1 MTFPASGKHLL
12 APGLVSA
19 GPGQAEHELYSV
31 NARLE
36 HALEAAEIGVW
47 NWYVET
53 NRLMAS
59 PMAQTLLGYRQGEFV
74 EDMSSYWARLH
85 PDDREWVEAAVRG
98 LLQGDTE
105 RRGSSWEE
113 DIEHRIVLPAGD
125 VRWMLVKGRIARDAH
140 GRPVSLSG
148 TILDVTA
155 RKRDEWATRLLAD
168 ASASMAS
175 LDAAEC
181 LRGVTRAIANR
192 FADWV
197 LVHVRDL
204 DGAVLTEVAA
214 SRHIVPL
221 TRIVVRDLWLE
232 YVAEGI
238 AAHKEPIHSLGFA
251 DELGAPGPE
260 ATAVSLS
267 LHDALDA
274 RSWMALPLEVGG
286 REVGAI
292 TVTRSRSR
300 GARFDE
306 RDQDTFAEVVHRIS
320 SRLENAFL
328 FRAEQRQRARFQALV
343 EATAN
348 VVWTTDVGGATRK
361 GANAQPR
368 FMGVPVQEIIGTG
381 GTTAV
386 HPDDHERAETAWRE
400 AVVSGTLFEQELRV
414 RRADSDY
421 HWAVVR
427 ATPVRDVDGTVIEW
441 VGITEDVQGQHEVR
455 ARLEESEASYRRIVE
470 TANEGILT
478 LDRDGC
484 FTFANRRMAEMLD
497 TTVEDLGGR
506 SIFEFQYPE
515 DVEAGREALRQRL
528 AGRSTPATEV
538 RLRSLL
544 GREVWTR
551 RAATPLIGP
560 SGRVEGSLA
569 FVTDITET
577 KRAERYRARYELLAR
592 HANDTVLFI
601 RRSDGRLLEVNEAA
615 LKSYGYSHAE
625 LLALT
630 VFDLRAPES
639 RHQLASQLPQV
650 TSDGFFCQTTHI
662 RKDGTRFPVEVS
674 ARATELEGEPVILS
688 VIRDITRRRRA
699 EEEREQNE
707 RFRDLFVGMLGH
719 DLRNPLSAVLTG
731 TSLAL
736 RRSELSEADAWTL
749 RRVHTAGQRMARM
762 IEQLLDF
769 TRTRHGGG
777 IPVLREPV
785 DLREILVHVVDELG
799 SANPEAVIELE
810 HSGATDGA
818 WDGDRLAQVFSNLIH
833 NALQYGHGE
842 PVRVSVRGADGEVVV
857 RVHNGGDP
865 IDPALLPAIFDP
877 FRRAERR
884 GMDKKSGLGLG
895 LYISQQI
902 VAAHGGMICVES
914 MAGEGTTFEVT
925 IPRGL

>member
-12 APGLVSA
+12 TPGLVSA

-47 NWYVET
+47 DWYVET

-59 PMAQTLLGYRQGEFV
+59 PMAQALLGYGPGEFV
-74 EDMSSYWARLH
+74 EDMRSYWSRLH
-85 PDDREWVEAAVRG
+85 ADDRERVEAAVRG
-98 LLQGDTE
+98 LLRPDTD
-105 RRGSSWEE
+105 RRASNWEE
-113 DIEHRIVLPAGD
+113 DLEHRIVLPTGD
-125 VRWMLVKGRIARDAH
+125 VRWILVKGRLARDAQ
-140 GRPVSLSG
+140 GRPASLSG

-168 ASASMAS
+168 ASAAMAS
-175 LDAAEC
+175 LDTAAC

-192 FADWV
+192 FADWA

-204 DGAVLTEVAA
+204 DGAVLTDVAA
-214 SRHIVPL
+214 SKHIAPSV
-221 TRIVVRDLWLE
+221 RDSVRDLWLE

-260 ATAVSLS
+260 ATEVGLS

-292 TVTRSRSR
+292 TVTRSRARS
-300 GARFDE
+300 ARFDE
-306 RDQDTFAEVVHRIS
+306 RDQATFAEVARRIS

-328 FRAEQRQRARFQALV
+328 FRGEERQRARFQALV

-348 VVWTTDVGGATRK
+348 VVWTTDVGGGPGK
-361 GANAQPR
+361 NPDAQPR

-381 GTTAV
+381 GMTAV
-386 HPDDHERAETAWRE
+386 HPDDRERAETAWRE
-400 AVVSGTLFEQELRV
+400 AVVGGTLFEQELRV
-414 RRADSDY
+414 RPSDGDY
-421 HWAVVR
+421 RWAVVR
-427 ATPVRDVDGTVIEW
+427 ATPVRDVDGRVIEW
-441 VGITEDVQGQHEVR
+441 VGITVDVQDRHEVQ
-455 ARLEESEASYRRIVE
+455 ARLEQSEARYRRIVE

-478 LDRDGC
+478 LDRDGR
-484 FTFANRRMAEMLD
+484 FTFANHRMAQMLA
-497 TTVEDLGGR
+497 TTVKDLLGR

-515 DVEAGREALRQRL
+515 DLEAGREALRQRL
-528 AGRSTPATEV
+528 AGLSTPATEV
-538 RLRSLL
+538 RLRSAL

-551 RAATPLIGP
+551 RAAAPLIGP

-615 LKSYGYSHAE
+615 LKAYGYTHAE
-625 LLALT
+625 MLALT
-630 VFDLRAPES
+630 LEDLRAPET
-639 RHQLASQLPQV
+639 LDTLPEQIERV
-650 TSDGFFCQTTHI
+650 SSEGFLCQSTHV

-699 EEEREQNE
+699 DEEREQNE

-731 TSLAL
+731 TDLAL
-736 RRSELSEADAWTL
+736 RRSQLSEADARTL
-749 RRVHTAGQRMARM
+749 RRVNTAGQRMARM

-777 IPVLREPV
+777 IPVHRKPV
-785 DLREILVHVVDELG
+785 DLRELLLHVVDELG
-799 SANPEAVIELE
+799 GANPEAVIEFD
-810 HSGATDGA
+810 HHGPTDGA
-818 WDGDRLAQVFSNLIH
+818 WDADRLAQVFSNIIH

-842 PVRVSVRGADGEVVV
+842 PVHVSVRGGDEEVVV

-865 IDPALLPAIFDP
+865 IDPVLLPAIFDP
-877 FRRAERR
+877 FRRAEWRSA
-884 GMDKKSGLGLG
+884 DKKHGLGLG

-914 MAGEGTTFEVT
+914 MVREGTTFEVT
-925 IPRGL
+925 IPRG